1 MRILQFCKKLPFP
14 PKDGESIAILNISKG
29 LAEAGHDVTVLA
41 INTKRHR
48 GDLRDIPVELRQAIR
63 FRAVDLDTDPRWS
76 SAFLN
81 LFSPRSYHL
90 SRFHD
95 DRVWRA
101 LREAIEGGEFDVVQ
115 IEGLFGLQYL
125 EQIRSVHAGSIVYRA
140 HNIEYQIWNRLLTG
154 EPNPLK
160 RAYLALQTRRLER
173 FERDRVTQ
181 VDGWVPISPLD
192 GDTLATL
199 APHMPRHDSPATVR
213 LEDWDRDRSK
223 PRQPRIGFLGGLD
236 WIPNQEGLRWFIE
249 QAFPR
254 VRQTVPDAELHIAGR
269 NQPAWMNSW
278 SGPGIVLHGEVEDAG
293 DYMADQSIMIVPLLS
308 GSGMRIKVI
317 EAMAAHM
324 AVVSTPI
331 GAEGIPVRN
340 GTDIA
345 LAEDPVAFAD
355 AVIHLLLDAEAAG
368 HMARQARGTVEAHF
382 DYRPVCKRLADFL
395 ESLTSQNG

>member
-48 GDLRDIPVELRQAIR
+48 GHLQDIPVELRQTIQ
-63 FRAVDLDTDPRWS
+63 FKAVDLDTDPRWS

-81 LFSPRSYHL
+81 LFSTRSYHL

-95 DRVWRA
+95 DRVWQVLHA
-101 LREAIEGGEFDVVQ
+101 TLEEGKFDLVQ

-125 EQIRSVHAGSIVYRA
+125 DQIRSVYTGPIVYRA
-140 HNIEYQIWNRLLTG
+140 HNVEYQIWNRLLTG

-173 FERDRVTQ
+173 FERDRVTL

-192 GDTLATL
+192 GDALAPL

-213 LEDWDRDRSK
+213 LEDWDRDRSR
-223 PRQPRIGFLGGLD
+223 PRQPRVGFLGGLD
-236 WIPNQEGLRWFIE
+236 WMPNQEGLRWFIE

-254 VRQTVPDAELHIAGR
+254 VRQAVPDVELHIAGR

-278 SGPGIVLHGEVEDAG
+278 SASDIVLHGEVEDAG

-308 GSGMRIKVI
+308 GSGMRIKII
-317 EAMAAHM
+317 EAMAANM
-324 AVVSTPI
+324 AVVSTPV

-355 AVIHLLLDAEAAG
+355 AVIHLLLDSEVAG
-368 HMARQARGTVEAHF
+368 NMAQQARSTVEAHF
-382 DYRPVCKRLADFL
+382 DYRPVCKRLAEFL
-395 ESLTSQNG
+395 ESLTPQNG